1 MKVKASAPGKLM
13 LFGEHA
19 VIYNYPCIVTTVS
32 PRVYVEAED
41 SPEPLEII
49 APQVKDNRFVE
60 KTVKL
65 FCKKYN
71 VDGKLLIKTH
81 SDFSSQYGFGS
92 SSAVTVA
99 TISVLSDLYKIKMSK
114 KDIFDLGYKVN
125 LEIQGVGSGFDIA
138 AAAFGGILYFVTAG
152 KVIEPLSIK
161 EIPLM
166 IGYSGTKASTTK
178 LVKNLKPDFKVF
190 DEVKKIVDKA
200 KISLLNSDWKTTGQL
215 MNENHK
221 LLRKLG
227 VSTEKLD
234 RMCLAAN
241 DSGSFGAKLS
251 GAGGGDCMI
260 ALAPEKKR
268 KEVEAAIIKV
278 GGEIL
283 NVKCNI

>member
-1 MKVKASAPGKLM
+1 
-13 LFGEHA
+13 
-19 VIYNYPCIVTTVS
+19 
-32 PRVYVEAED
+32 
-41 SPEPLEII
+41 
-49 APQVKDNRFVE
+49 
-60 KTVKL
+60 
-65 FCKKYN
+65 
-71 VDGKLLIKTH
+71 
-81 SDFSSQYGFGS
+81 
-92 SSAVTVA
+92 
-99 TISVLSDLYKIKMSK
+99 
-114 KDIFDLGYKVN
+114 
-125 LEIQGVGSGFDIA
+125 
-138 AAAFGGILYFVTAG
+138 
-152 KVIEPLSIK
+152 
-161 EIPLM
+161 
-166 IGYSGTKASTTK
+166 
-178 LVKNLKPDFKVF
+178 
-190 DEVKKIVDKA
+190 
-200 KISLLNSDWKTTGQL
+200 